1 MDDSNSIG
9 TIVYI
14 ILMIL
19 VFVGSALKKRKKD
32 SSGKKAS
39 PGIKVPSSK
48 TQTTPAGKFS
58 DFISG
63 LIENVNPKTNEPAYQ
78 YESDYEQDD
87 IIIKETFEE
96 QLSENSFTEGT
107 SAFSEDNPDTP
118 IIETGIEKHLST
130 AKQKT
135 DYEVDEHYRI
145 KEKGKENQ
153 LQQIVTNFDLKKAII
168 FSEILKP
175 KYFKANDF

>member
-39 PGIKVPSSK
+39 PGIKMPSSK
-48 TQTTPAGKFS
+48 TQTTPTGKFS
-58 DFISG
+58 NFFSG
-63 LIENVNPKTNEPAYQ
+63 LIENVNPKTDEPVYQ
-78 YESDYEQDD
+78 YETEYEQDD

-107 SAFSEDNPDTP
+107 SVFSKDDPDTL
-118 IIETGIEKHLST
+118 IIETGIEKELST
-130 AKQKT
+130 TKQII
-135 DYEVDEHYRI
+135 DYEQDEHYRI
-145 KEKGKENQ
+145 KEKGNQ
-153 LQQIVTNFDLKKAII
+153 LQQIVTDFDLKKAII